1 MLTKLV
7 SIVLSLFVFSANSA
21 VLAHHASQFSEFIK
35 SYNKEYSDTELITR
49 FSIFKDNLQKIDVH
63 NAAGHSWKMG
73 INQFADLTADE
84 FKIKH
89 TGFKNQLPVFRQS
102 SISFE
107 DLITIDELPAELD
120 WVDKNAV
127 TAVKDQGQ
135 CGSCWSFSTTGAVE
149 GAYAI
154 SSGKL
159 VSLSEQQLVDCSSSY
174 GNQGC
179 NGGLMT
185 DGFKYVEDR
194 GLCLE
199 DDYKYTAS
207 VGTCKT
213 CTPVTKVN
221 SYVNIPS
228 NNETA
233 LQHALVLGPV
243 SVAVEADQLS
253 WQLYSSGVVTM
264 DCSTNLDHGVT
275 LVAYGSSNGQDFWK
289 IKNSWGAKWG
299 EQGYIRLARNSKQS
313 GGMCGITLMAS
324 YPVIN
329 KEETIVQ

>member
-1 MLTKLV
+1 MLTKLF
-7 SIVLSLFVFSANSA
+7 SIVLSLFVFAANAA
-21 VLAHHASQFSEFIK
+21 VLDHHSSQFSEFIK
-35 SYNKEYSDTELITR
+35 SYNKEYSDTELVTR
-49 FSIFKDNLQKIDVH
+49 FSVFKNNLQKIEDH
-63 NAAGHSWKMG
+63 NSEGHSWKMG

-89 TGFKNQLPVFRQS
+89 TGFNKPLPVLRKS
-102 SISFE
+102 NIAFE
-107 DLITIDELPAELD
+107 DLILSTDLPAELD

-135 CGSCWSFSTTGAVE
+135 CGSCWSFSTTGSVE
-149 GAYAI
+149 GAYAL

-185 DGFKYVEDR
+185 AGFEYLEDH
-194 GLCLE
+194 GLCSE

-221 SYVNIPS
+221 SYVNIPAK
-228 NNETA
+228 NETLLQQA
-233 LQHALVLGPV
+233 LLLGPV

-253 WQLYSSGVVTM
+253 WQLYSSGVVTF

-289 IKNSWGAKWG
+289 VKNSWGAGWG
-299 EQGYIRLARNSKQS
+299 EQGYVRLARNSKQS

-324 YPVIN
+324 YPVID
-329 KEETIVQ
+329 KEEMVV